1 MIQRLRVSVLIL
13 VHVLILLHI
22 YYFKDGVIGSI
33 DFQEFFHSF
42 LKLGVI
48 NSGVILVIF
57 SFFITFFD
65 EHNENSYFFR
75 CNRTETISSESSFI

>member
-1 MIQRLRVSVLIL
+1 MVQRLRVFVLIL
-13 VHVLILLHI
+13 VHALILIHI
-22 YYFKDGVIGSI
+22 YYFKDDVIGSI

-57 SFFITFFD
+57 SFFIMKCIQ
-65 EHNENSYFFR
+65 YVIFR
-75 CNRTETISSESSFI
+75 